1 MTHNAPN
8 ILRVDASARFQTS
21 YSRKLS
27 DTVIAQF
34 PKAKIIRRDLAAE
47 AIPQITE
54 DWVDANFTPASDR
67 NLEQQAILRQSDKL
81 VEELEWAD
89 LLIISVPI
97 YNFGVPASLKAWVDQ
112 VARAGRTFRYT
123 AEGPEGLLKDKKA
136 ILLVASGGTEVD
148 SAIDF
153 ATPYLRHVLGFLGIT
168 DVEVISADRLMPEP
182 DRFEVALDKATN
194 LNASSKKAA

>member
-8 ILRVDASARFQTS
+8 ILRVDASARFQAS

-34 PKAKIIRRDLAAE
+34 PNAKIIRRDLAAE

-67 NLEQQAILRQSDKL
+67 NSEQQAILRQSDKL

>member
-67 NLEQQAILRQSDKL
+67 NSGQQAILRQSDEL

>member
-8 ILRVDASARFQTS
+8 ILRVDASARFQAS

-34 PKAKIIRRDLAAE
+34 PNAKIIRRDLAAE